1 MTSEIFDS
9 AAFSAEITA
18 QIFQTILS
26 FISLSQKHY
35 FRLIEPC
42 LVGEISVSMNK
53 VEGEKDEDEEAEHSD
68 ADGGDGDEAAGAEG
82 LLQGLRQLGDAVT
95 RAAVG
100 ELALPIHIAR
110 PHPEIQAPIHICNNN
125 QTILP

>member
-1 MTSEIFDS
+1 MHF
-9 AAFSAEITA
+9 
-18 QIFQTILS
+18 
-26 FISLSQKHY
+26 

-42 LVGEISVSMNK
+42 LVGEVSVSMHK
-53 VEGEKDEDEEAEHSD
+53 VEGEEDEDEEAEHGD
-68 ADGGDGDEAAGAEG
+68 ADGGDGDQAAGAEG

-95 RAAVG
+95 HAAVG
-100 ELALPIHIAR
+100 ELTLPVHIAR